1 MDPTRQ
7 CLEEPATDL
16 PSFWTSVR
24 STGTKCPG
32 WKGTRVPTPL
42 HLPVVLTSGVKPG
55 GGSDS
60 FKVTQS
66 FRARARTRTQVSRIP
81 AQRPCASLGC
91 SLPNHVHPFS
101 ARIQSPI
108 TPRFFLRSGPVA
120 PETCEDLGEGWFLG
134 ANPEATRGSQ
144 SCGGW
149 YWSPGGGLAAAWV
162 GHWTPWLLQE
172 GWELD
177 YRKDKLGRGG
187 SGGGS
192 GDRPSLERHLPGR
205 EQDDPIPGDLPHRKP
220 RVGLGRGVQRKLQGG
235 CPASWPCG
243 CSPG

>member
-7 CLEEPATDL
+7 CLEEPAPDL
-16 PSFWTSVR
+16 ASFWTSVR

-42 HLPVVLTSGVKPG
+42 HPPVVLTSGVKPG

-81 AQRPCASLGC
+81 TQRPRASLGC
-91 SLPNHVHPFS
+91 SLPNHIYPFS

-149 YWSPGGGLAAAWV
+149 CWSPRGWAGRCLGRALDTLAAA
-162 GHWTPWLLQE
+162 GRMGARLQE
-172 GWELD
+172 GQAGA
-177 YRKDKLGRGG
+177 GR
-187 SGGGS
+187 
-192 GDRPSLERHLPGR
+192 
-205 EQDDPIPGDLPHRKP
+205 
-220 RVGLGRGVQRKLQGG
+220 QRRRLRRQTLTGE
-235 CPASWPCG
+235 A
-243 CSPG
+243 SPGQRTG